1 MGIAEERPFHP
12 EQRDPESLPRKIE
25 TRLGYTPRRLTDVQR
40 EIASVCDDLK
50 EFLIAKNDQ
59 YGNSAIDPVRIFSKA
74 STEEQL
80 RVRIDDKISRLVRGN
95 DSLEADDD
103 IVDDLIGYFIMWK
116 VASRRNNDRD

>member
-1 MGIAEERPFHP
+1 MGIAEEKPFHP
-12 EQRDPESLPRKIE
+12 QQRDPESLPRKIE
-25 TRLGYTPRRLTDVQR
+25 TRLGYTPRTTVQR
-40 EIASVCDDLK
+40 EIADVCDALK

-103 IVDDLIGYFIMWK
+103 IVDDLIGYFVLWK
-116 VASRRNNDRD
+116 VVSRRRNA